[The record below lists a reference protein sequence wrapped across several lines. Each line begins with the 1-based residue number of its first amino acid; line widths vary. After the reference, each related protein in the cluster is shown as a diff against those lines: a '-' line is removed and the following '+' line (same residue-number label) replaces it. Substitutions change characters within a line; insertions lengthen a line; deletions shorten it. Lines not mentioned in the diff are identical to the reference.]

1 MSDLDEILSGDDPVQ
16 EAPAVEQPVEPQEA
30 PEEPVAEAEEAP
42 ASEPEA
48 PEATVPVSVV
58 QALRGDLRELKQRLQ
73 DQQKP
78 AAEPAPV
85 PDVLEDQAA
94 FTSHLTEQVQQAMQK
109 QKLETSRYHATRELG
124 AEVVNEAVEYF
135 NEHPQESYRFLD
147 EPSPI
152 HAAVEY
158 VAAQKA
164 AAEIGK
170 DPVAYRE
177 KLAAEIRAE
186 IQAEQAAKQAQAMA
200 ARAPASLANVNGGG
214 GTTGPGWAGPTPLNA
229 IIGE

>member
-16 EAPAVEQPVEPQEA
+16 ETPAVEQPVEPQEA
-30 PEEPVAEAEEAP
+30 PEEPVAEAEEPP

-73 DQQKP
+73 EQRQP
-78 AAEPAPV
+78 ASEPKPV

-94 FTSHLTEQVQQAMQK
+94 FTGHLTEQVQQQMLNARLDMSEIMAREHYTDAVVDEA
-109 QKLETSRYHATRELG
+109 LE
-124 AEVVNEAVEYF
+124 
-135 NEHPQESYRFLD
+135 
-147 EPSPI
+147 
-152 HAAVEY
+152 
-158 VAAQKA
+158 AAQQAGAVGRFTHEKHA
-164 AAEIGK
+164 YDALVKWHQGQKVAAEIGP
-170 DPVAYRE
+170 DPAAYRE
-177 KLAAEIRAE
+177 RLAAEIRAE